1 MSCQQSESDRSRLE
15 KAGSSSARG
24 KSEIETHCARKEAG
38 RAVGRVLGRFHLL
51 LSAVQRYTGGMKKLR
66 FVLVLAVLLLVL
78 GVGLWVGFFAP
89 KWLGFV
95 SGPKVYNTATVLR
108 QVQTLSQ
115 LVTVKY
121 VMEKVVVLEDVKWF
135 GENRVL
141 LIAHG
146 IVKAGVDLS
155 ELRAE
160 DLEVSGNK
168 ITIRLPP
175 AQVTDA
181 YLDDQQTRVVERT
194 TGLLRMFDKDLEQ
207 SARQNAVSD
216 IRRAART
223 AGILK
228 DADERA
234 QAQLKS
240 LFLQM
245 GFEQIEFRSQ

>member
-1 MSCQQSESDRSRLE
+1 
-15 KAGSSSARG
+15 
-24 KSEIETHCARKEAG
+24 
-38 RAVGRVLGRFHLL
+38 LL
-51 LSAVQRYTGGMKKLR
+51 LNALRYIARMKKLR
-66 FVLVLAVLLLVL
+66 PILVLALLLIIF
-78 GVGLWVGFFAP
+78 GAGLWLGSSVP
-89 KWLGFV
+89 RWLRLGG
-95 SGPKVYNTATVLR
+95 GPRVYNTATVLR

-121 VMEKVVVLEDVKWF
+121 VMEKVVVMEDVKWF

-141 LIAHG
+141 LVAHG
-146 IVKAGVDLS
+146 IVKAGVDLG
-155 ELRAE
+155 ELRSE
-160 DLEVSGNK
+160 DLQVSGTK
-168 ITIRLPP
+168 ISIHLPP

-181 YLDDQQTRVVERT
+181 YLDDHQTRVVERS

-240 LFLQM
+240 LLLQM
-245 GFEQIEFRSQ
+245 GFEQIEFHSQ